1 MYAWRDVPL
10 VLPSARPQRSASR
23 PRPRVR
29 PPHKERGFSHA
40 ARLTRTHTRS
50 PPALARSLARLK
62 STAVAVGRSVVRMHA
77 ARCMGEGAT
86 ETCFVRFEGTV
97 LQWDTSVRDMIQTM
111 LFILLSCPIDI
122 MSGSLPP
129 FLSDDEFYANE
140 HVSRYLGGADDPRL
154 TDAARCC
161 FAKRISIAFS
171 LPSYP
176 RSPPPP
182 VRPLEAENTM
192 PTMAAQRLR
201 GHL

>member
-1 MYAWRDVPL
+1 MQL
-10 VLPSARPQRSASR
+10 
-23 PRPRVR
+23 
-29 PPHKERGFSHA
+29 GSHA
-40 ARLTRTHTRS
+40 RTHD
-50 PPALARSLARLK
+50 PLPLARSLARLK

-171 LPSYP
+171 LPSHP
-176 RSPPPP
+176 RSLPLS
-182 VRPLEAENTM
+182 RPLLLRSREHYVLDGC
-192 PTMAAQRLR
+192 AALEGSLVAARICARTLP
-201 GHL
+201 GHEE